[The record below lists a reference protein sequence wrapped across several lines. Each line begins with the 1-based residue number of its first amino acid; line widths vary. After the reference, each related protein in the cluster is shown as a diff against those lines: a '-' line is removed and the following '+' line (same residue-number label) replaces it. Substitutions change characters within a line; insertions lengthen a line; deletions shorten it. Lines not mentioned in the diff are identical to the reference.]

1 MVGLEMQRRDWH
13 CPGNPIP
20 SGAPT
25 PPTLDHSAFPM
36 YVGKDTQKDK
46 PEELKRS

>member
-1 MVGLEMQRRDWH
+1 MVGLEMQRRD
-13 CPGNPIP
+13 CQEIQFPV
-20 SGAPT
+20 APP